1 MFRRPEKTLNLIF
14 VHQPKKLSH
23 TDFNAIAAKIV
34 QIAPEVQVFGVL
46 PTETVDVIPR
56 AHWARP
62 TLTVSFGRVGR
73 FVPLRGPIYENR
85 FVPKLQQFRSFLAN
99 GFATPH
105 MDLFRSGMDLDPHQ
119 WGPFV
124 ILKPL
129 DPARTSNGKY
139 LQVFRTAA
147 LSGRRLPDDHASHQM
162 PMLVQS
168 WIDTGTQMSSYRC
181 LTLFGAVLYS
191 MKLLRTEP
199 RPSLE
204 APDHIIE
211 AMPAESDRGNR
222 IRNHDRDILEFATAM
237 AAVFPRHPILGCDII
252 REEKTA
258 KLYALEVNAGGNVWH
273 FSSPSTERWRT
284 YEKTHSLKVEFS
296 SFETA
301 AEMLARKTR
310 LEAR

>member
-1 MFRRPEKTLNLIF
+1 MFRRPEKTLNLIL
-14 VHQPKKLSH
+14 VHQPRKLSH
-23 TDFNAIAAKIV
+23 TDFDAIAAKIV
-34 QIAPEVQVFGVL
+34 QIAPEIHIFGVL
-46 PTETVDVIPR
+46 PTETVDVIPK

-73 FVPLRGPIYENR
+73 FVPLRGPIYENSS
-85 FVPKLQQFRSFLAN
+85 VPKLQQFRSFLAH
-99 GFATPH
+99 GLLTPH
-105 MDLFRSGMDLDPHQ
+105 TDLYRSGMPLDPHQ

-129 DPARTSNGKY
+129 DLAHTSNGKN
-139 LQVFRTAA
+139 LQVFRTTA
-147 LSGRRLPDDHASHQM
+147 LSGRRLPDDHPSHRM

-168 WIDTGTQMSSYRC
+168 WIDTGEQMSSYRC
-181 LTLFGAVLYS
+181 LTLFGALLYS
-191 MKLLRTEP
+191 MKLLRAEP
-199 RPSLE
+199 RPSLGS
-204 APDHIIE
+204 PDHIIE

-222 IRNHDRDILEFATAM
+222 TRNHDRTIWDFAAAM
-237 AAVFPRHPILGCDII
+237 AGVFPRHPILGCDII
-252 REEKTA
+252 KEEKTG

-273 FSSPSTERWRT
+273 FSSASTERWRT

-301 AEMLARKTR
+301 AEVLVRKAR